1 MPIHNADIAAVFE
14 TLADLLEL
22 QNANPFRVRAYRN
35 AARTVQG
42 MGPDIKAMADR
53 GEDLTELPGIGKDL
67 AGKIQ
72 EILTT
77 GTCSALTELQKE
89 LPPSLV
95 QLLKIP
101 GLGPKRVGILYHQ
114 LHLTSPDELYEAARA
129 GRIRDLHGF
138 GERTE
143 LHLLQTLE
151 QRTTKKQRVSLAI
164 ARQYAEPLAAMLKT
178 LPGVQQV
185 AIAGSYRRAKETVGD
200 VDIVV
205 SAHADSPVMNRFVTY
220 DDVGQVISQGDTRS
234 SVVLKSGLQVDL
246 RLVEDAS
253 FGAALHYFT
262 GSKAHNIVVRRL
274 AQQRGLKI
282 NEYGIFRGR
291 KRVGGET
298 EASVFASV
306 DLVTIPPELRENQGE
321 IEAARKGS
329 LPTLIERADL
339 RGDLH
344 AHSRAT
350 DGHNTLEELGEAAR
364 ARGLAYLAITE
375 HSRRVTVAHGLDP
388 TQLRRHLDAIE
399 RANAR
404 LKGITLLKGIEVD
417 ILEDGA
423 LDLPDSVLKE
433 LDIVVGAIHSH
444 FDLSRKKQTER
455 ILRAMDHR
463 YFSLLAHPSG
473 RLIGER
479 EPMDVDMLRIVRHAR
494 QRGCFLELNANPARL
509 DLMDVYCRMAKDEGV
524 LVAINSDAHS
534 VVDFD
539 NLDFGIGQ
547 GRRGWLEARDV
558 VNTRNLVDIRRLLRQ
573 TMQHAQAGAAS

>member
-1 MPIHNADIAAVFE
+1 MAVHNADIAAVFD

-42 MGPDIKAMADR
+42 MGQDIKAMADR

-72 EILTT
+72 EILAT
-77 GTCSALTELQKE
+77 GTCAALTELQKE

-95 QLLKIP
+95 QLMKIP
-101 GLGPKRVGILYHQ
+101 GLGPKRVGLLYHE
-114 LHLTSPDELYEAARA
+114 LNITSPEELYEAVRA
-129 GRIRDLHGF
+129 GRVRDLHGF

-151 QRTTKKQRVSLAI
+151 QRTTKKQRVSLAV

-178 LPGVQQV
+178 IPGVRQV

-205 SAHADSPVMNRFVTY
+205 SADAGSPVMARFVAY
-220 DDVGQVISQGDTRS
+220 DEVGEIVSQGDTRS

-246 RLVEDAS
+246 RLVDDAS

-262 GSKAHNIVVRRL
+262 GSKAHNILVRRL

-291 KRVGGET
+291 KRIGGET

-306 DLVTIPPELRENQGE
+306 ELPPIPSELRENQGE
-321 IEAARKGS
+321 IEAARQGR
-329 LPTLIERADL
+329 LPKLIE

-344 AHSRAT
+344 GDLHVHSRAT
-350 DGHNTLEELGEAAR
+350 DGHNTLEEMGEAAR
-364 ARGLAYLAITE
+364 ARGLTYIAITE

-388 TQLRRHLDAIE
+388 AHLRKHVDAIE
-399 RANAR
+399 RANER
-404 LKGITLLKGIEVD
+404 LEGIRLLKGIEVD
-417 ILEDGA
+417 ILEDGS

-455 ILRAMDHR
+455 VVRAMSHR
-463 YFSLLAHPSG
+463 YFSVLAHPSG
-473 RLIGER
+473 RLLGER
-479 EPMDVDMLRIVRHAR
+479 EAMDIDMLRIVRHAR
-494 QRGCFLELNANPARL
+494 QRGCFMELNANPARL
-509 DLMDVYCRMAKDEGV
+509 DLIDVYCRMAKDEGV

-534 VVDFD
+534 VLDFD
-539 NLDFGIGQ
+539 NLAFGIGQ
-547 GRRGWLEARDV
+547 ARRGWLEARDV
-558 VNTRNLVDIRRLLRQ
+558 VNTRELAELRRLLRS
-573 TMQHAQAGAAS
+573 TMQHDRAEVGS